1 MLLLTLTPVFNWTWG
16 IFINM
21 KFIITENKIKDLI
34 TKVVGYD
41 LSDRIEIIT
50 NWVEL
55 GPKGQYLFSDG
66 REEFR
71 WLLNHYGPMY
81 LFHIDG
87 NNYYAQPQKEYGVL
101 VLSEKQ
107 NRKIDESDFLNIL
120 GIKHLGIGLNYIITN
135 FA

>member
-1 MLLLTLTPVFNWTWG
+1 
-16 IFINM
+16 M

-34 TKVVGYD
+34 TKEVGYD

-81 LFHIDG
+81 LFRIGG

-107 NRKIDESDFLNIL
+107 NRKIEESDFLNIL
-120 GIKHLGIGLNYIITN
+120 GIKHLGIGLDYIINN
-135 FA
+135 FVDE